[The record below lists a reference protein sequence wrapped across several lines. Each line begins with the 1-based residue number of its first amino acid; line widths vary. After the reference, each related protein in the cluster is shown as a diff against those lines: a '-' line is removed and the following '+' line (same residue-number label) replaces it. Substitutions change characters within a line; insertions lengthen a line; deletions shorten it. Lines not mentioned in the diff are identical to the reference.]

1 MPRARDPAPVAA
13 CGRIGK
19 WISSLEEPLIKKE
32 IGMEDGIHTAP
43 PPLGPERASIA
54 APDCFR
60 RFRVW
65 GRWMDKSEIF
75 PLHLNW
81 HVMTGRVRTDRGTS
95 ATMEEVQVWQAVRAQ
110 LRGLDSA
117 RSSSLS
123 GYEKLLKASSDAKN
137 MDALYAM
144 VERYVQE
151 EHRYVLH
158 ADDAGV
164 LLVP

>member
-13 CGRIGK
+13 CGRIGR
-19 WISSLEEPLIKKE
+19 WISSLEEPLNKK

-43 PPLGPERASIA
+43 PPIGPERASIA

-95 ATMEEVQVWQAVRAQ
+95 ATMEEVQVWQVVRAQ